1 MKNPVLRTIPRNF
14 PAPGKRKR
22 FAFATVGDLRALVK
36 MLDAAGVVDE
46 NFIHTWEDTKVDVT
60 NYGKHVTLT
69 VVRAD
74 WERPAHGW

>member
-36 MLDAAGVVDE
+36 ALDGF
-46 NFIHTWEDTKVDVT
+46 N
-60 NYGKHVTLT
+60 L
-69 VVRAD
+69 
-74 WERPAHGW
+74 PA